1 MGHRPILKLQACPK
15 GVPMVSNCQPY
26 PMALNLVILRELISL
41 QWVATLIDYLV
52 VGGDECAHFCRMGL
66 TIENVTKIA
75 KSLHFM
81 RPPMHGK

>member
-41 QWVATLIDYLV
+41 QWVAALIDYLV
-52 VGGDECAHFCRMGL
+52 VGGA
-66 TIENVTKIA
+66 NVHI
-75 KSLHFM
+75 FVEW
-81 RPPMHGK
+81 G